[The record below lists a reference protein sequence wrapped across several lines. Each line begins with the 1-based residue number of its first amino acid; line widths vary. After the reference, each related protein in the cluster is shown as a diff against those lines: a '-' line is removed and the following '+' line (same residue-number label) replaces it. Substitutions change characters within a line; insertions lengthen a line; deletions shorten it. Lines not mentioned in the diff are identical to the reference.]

1 MATPPNY
8 GSVPYGANI
17 VPPKKRRAWPYIVAA
32 LAVALV
38 YAIGVLVWS
47 INSYRPKAAAF
58 ANSFHQELNQEHFD
72 QIYEKAD
79 QRFRDAVT
87 KEDFAKLLEH
97 IHSKLGDA
105 HETSVTNVAINATT
119 NGKFVIATMNTKFE
133 HDPATTETFTFLAS
147 GETLSLVGYRVNSN
161 LLVEK

>member
-1 MATPPNY
+1 MATPPSY
-8 GSVPYGANI
+8 GTVPYGATI
-17 VPPKKRRAWPYIVAA
+17 VPPKKRRAWPYILAAVAVAA
-32 LAVALV
+32 I
-38 YAIGVLVWS
+38 YGIGVLVWS
-47 INSYRPKAAAF
+47 INSYRPKAVTF
-58 ANSFHQELNQEHFD
+58 ANAFHLEYNQAHFD
-72 QIYEKAD
+72 QIYDRSD

-87 KEDFAKLLEH
+87 KQDFSKLLER

-119 NGKFVIATMNTKFE
+119 NGKFVIATMDTKFE

-147 GETLSLVGYRVNSN
+147 GENLSLVGYRVNSS